1 MTAELDYVSEKVCKT
16 DGTKSI
22 AFHDSNWGM
31 YKKDVDLSDHILKLI
46 DKKNWPISIE
56 VSTPKNKRQQILD
69 IDKKLKNRVQVNLAQ
84 QSMNSETLKV
94 IKRDNMTNDQY
105 VDFIRELER
114 RNKVPGCELIIPLP
128 GETKQTYF
136 DSVKI
141 LMDAGVSIS
150 TYTLMMNQGAELGRD
165 ETIKKYDMKTKWRV
179 VPRDFGVYRGKKIFD
194 VERVCVQT
202 NTMPY
207 AEYLECRR
215 LSLVIHFYSYSIFA
229 PLRRIL
235 IEELNI
241 SYFEFIKKIFNLLEK
256 DSQKSRDKVFKI
268 YDQFTK
274 ECELELFESK
284 KHLYEFYNINE
295 NYEKLLKSEYGD
307 NLSRKYAAKFIGES
321 LGDVID
327 VSIVLI
333 SEMLKEKNKLDDQNE
348 KILESLR
355 VWLKNLFIFDAIFDW
370 EVQKNNEPI
379 IKLNFDI
386 PKWYNNDNKIP
397 LVDFKKNVTYQMKYN
412 QRNEDLKNEI
422 VTLHGTKDRG
432 YAVGKY
438 FHQMNINID
447 DIFRSS
453 IEI

>member
-1 MTAELDYVSEKVCKT
+1 M
-16 DGTKSI
+16 I
-22 AFHDSNWGM
+22 
-31 YKKDVDLSDHILKLI
+31 
-46 DKKNWPISIE
+46 KKNWPISIE

-241 SYFEFIKKIFNLLEK
+241 SYFEFIKKNL
-256 DSQKSRDKVFKI
+256 
-268 YDQFTK
+268 
-274 ECELELFESK
+274 
-284 KHLYEFYNINE
+284 
-295 NYEKLLKSEYGD
+295 
-307 NLSRKYAAKFIGES
+307 
-321 LGDVID
+321 
-327 VSIVLI
+327 
-333 SEMLKEKNKLDDQNE
+333 
-348 KILESLR
+348 
-355 VWLKNLFIFDAIFDW
+355 
-370 EVQKNNEPI
+370 
-379 IKLNFDI
+379 
-386 PKWYNNDNKIP
+386 
-397 LVDFKKNVTYQMKYN
+397 
-412 QRNEDLKNEI
+412 
-422 VTLHGTKDRG
+422 
-432 YAVGKY
+432 
-438 FHQMNINID
+438 
-447 DIFRSS
+447 
-453 IEI
+453 